1 MARPIYGVGKNYAAQ
16 YGCCDDLQDIGNYIT
31 KNTQILAQLLSSQ
44 DKSVAKDRLNLMITE
59 LQARLAS
66 SLTVIPITT
75 NVPVTRDLL
84 VKKRDSP
91 LKNP

>member
-1 MARPIYGVGKNYAAQ
+1 MARPIYGVGKDYAAQ

-31 KNTQILAQLLSSQ
+31 KNTQILGQLLQSR
-44 DKSVAKDRLNLMITE
+44 DKVVAKDRLNLMITE

-75 NVPVTRDLL
+75 NVPGARDLPL
-84 VKKRDSP
+84 KKREP
-91 LKNP
+91 L